1 LKTIINTSI
10 SLSILFAALS
20 TTISCKNGGSTGYQK
35 LKPGIEYNLFKTGKG
50 DLIKDSSYVKM
61 HIIQKAGDSTFVST
75 YKQPG
80 EPVLQFL
87 AKNAG
92 QQGQGLDYSE
102 VFFKMRA
109 GDSVV
114 IRLDQDTVFKAQK
127 PPFLKKTDEVL
138 VIVKFTEILGKQ
150 QRDSLLAEQSK
161 GAAMQQS
168 QMEEQRKAEMASASK
183 LMPVEDAKLK
193 AYAASNN
200 LTVTKTNN
208 GLYYAITTPGSG
220 AKPTQGQSVT
230 MNYTGSL
237 LDGTKF
243 DSNTDPAF
251 NHVQPFEFKLG
262 VGQVIPG
269 WDEGIGYFPVGSKG
283 VLLIPS
289 YLAYG
294 ARGSGE
300 KIKPNTI
307 LRFDVEVVSA
317 K

>member
-10 SLSILFAALS
+10 SLSILFAAISLI
-20 TTISCKNGGSTGYQK
+20 TSCKSGSGSGYQK
-35 LKPGIEYNLFKTGKG
+35 FKPGIEYNLFAKGKG
-50 DLIKDSSYVKM
+50 DLIQDSSFVKM

-75 YKQPG
+75 FKQPG

-87 AKNAG
+87 TKSAG
-92 QQGQGLDYSE
+92 KQNQGVDYSDI
-102 VFFKMRA
+102 FFKMRA

-114 IRLDQDTVFKAQK
+114 IRLNQDTVFKGNK

-150 QRDSLLAEQSK
+150 QKDSLLAEQTK
-161 GAAMQQS
+161 GAAMQQ
-168 QMEEQRKAEMASASK
+168 EQQEQQQKAEMEAATK
-183 LMPVEDAKLK
+183 LMPAEDKKLQT
-193 AYAASNN
+193 YAAANN
-200 LTVTKTNN
+200 ITATKTNS
-208 GLYYAITTPGSG
+208 GLYYAITTMGTG
-220 AKPTQGQSVT
+220 AKPSAGQNVT
-230 MNYTGSL
+230 MNYTGML

-251 NHVQPFEFKLG
+251 GHVSPFEFPLG
-262 VGQVIPG
+262 QGRVIAG
-269 WDEGIGYFPVGSKG
+269 WDEGIANFPVGSKG

-294 ARGSGE
+294 SRGSGE